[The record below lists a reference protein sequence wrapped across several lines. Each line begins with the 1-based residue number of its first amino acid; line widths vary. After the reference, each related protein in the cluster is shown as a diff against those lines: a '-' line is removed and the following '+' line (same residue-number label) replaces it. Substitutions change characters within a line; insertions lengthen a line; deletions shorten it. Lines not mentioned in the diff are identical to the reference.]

1 MKFLFVRHGETD
13 FNRLKKVMGQR
24 FDEPI
29 NERGVRQVQ
38 ALLPRLKEKEIHV
51 ILSSPLRR
59 ARETARI
66 IGKHLNLAIEVR
78 DELTERDY
86 GSLSGKTR
94 DEVRETM
101 GKSTD
106 LDTLDREQRYDFR
119 PYGGESVE
127 EVKVRLLKS
136 LEEIKG
142 AHQDKVVLVV
152 THGGILRLLHQLFP
166 QSKESPTLSNVSIH
180 EFDL

>member
-13 FNRLKKVMGQR
+13 FNRLKRVMGQR

-38 ALLPRLKEKEIHV
+38 ALLPQLGEKGIRV

-66 IGKHLNLAIEVR
+66 IGKHLNLPIEVR
-78 DELTERDY
+78 DGLTERDY

-94 DEVRETM
+94 DEAREAV
-101 GKSTD
+101 GKGTD

-127 EVKVRLLKS
+127 EVKVLQQKNWDQREGSNSSQPHKDCRCLLRRYSLCRL
-136 LEEIKG
+136 IR
-142 AHQDKVVLVV
+142 H
-152 THGGILRLLHQLFP
+152 
-166 QSKESPTLSNVSIH
+166 
-180 EFDL
+180 